1 MNGQKIWCS
10 FAHIADY
17 GELLVRTDPDAEH
30 RGISWLILPMDTPGI
45 EVRPIDTVLGSSEFC
60 EVFLDDVRVPVAKSS
75 WRRER
80 RLAHHVGD
88 VRARAGRR
96 S

>member
-1 MNGQKIWCS
+1 MVTGQKIWCS

-17 GELLVRTDPDAEH
+17 GELLVRTDPDAPKH

-60 EVFLDDVRVPVAKSS
+60 EVFLDEVRVPVTNRVG
-75 WRRER
+75 RRER
-80 RLAHHVGD
+80 RLARH
-88 VRARAGRR
+88 AA
-96 S
+96 